1 MVLNNRLIISAI
13 SLLLAASLAATG
25 CAEAD
30 GTLPEETQDTS
41 NLPSNNNR
49 PDAGG
54 EDTETPTPTPAPVVS
69 AQATPTAGIA
79 PLQVA
84 FSAQVSAGSGAY
96 EFAWDFGD
104 ATSSEA
110 PSPSHLYETPGTY
123 EASLVVTDVTTSKIS
138 ERAQITIR
146 VADFDS
152 PIVSASASPSRGAA
166 PLGVSFNTTTTGG
179 SAPYTYVWDFGDA
192 SAASTAQAPSHEY
205 VDSGTYSATVTVTD
219 ANGKTDS
226 DQISIEVETAEVFR
240 VDLVANPTS
249 GIAPLSVVFA
259 TQIQGGTAPYTYAWN
274 FGDGA
279 TSSSATPSHAFG
291 AVGSYTVELILTD
304 AEGARA
310 ENTVT
315 VNALAPDAIIVNPTA
330 SPDHGIAPQEVQFQ
344 SGASGGSGLLEYQ
357 WNFGDGRTS
366 EEKNPRHTYLSAGDF
381 TVSLVVTDALGN
393 SANGSL
399 TVEIGSDLVPSASA
413 SASRQSGI
421 APLTVELFGNASG
434 GDAPLSYKWTF
445 SDAPAR
451 TVTTKN
457 TSHTFS
463 SPGTHT
469 ATFLV
474 TDADGDTDSATVTIT
489 VRDNLTPSVTA
500 SATPTS
506 GVAPLSV
513 NFSAIAVSGDAP
525 YNYTW
530 NFGDGSAPSSR
541 QNPSHIYS
549 GAGTYS
555 ATVTVTDNDGDT
567 ASDTVQVSVSS
578 NSVPAVSASVDQD
591 TGIAPHTVQLSA
603 TATGGNGTLSY
614 EWIFGDS
621 TPNATGRTV
630 SHTYTSTGYYE
641 PKVIVTDADGDTAS
655 ATVPVLVLDGS
666 PDLAVESFT
675 VTPNG
680 RDITYELT
688 LKNRGA
694 LASTAPFYIT
704 FYHDL
709 GAAPV
714 FDSPIDAVGIFDGGD
729 PTIAAGETVVVSITF
744 ENIAADAQSAYVWI
758 DYLEEVA
765 DLDRSNNI
773 AGPVNYT
780 VDAVLINEFM
790 YDSPGTDS
798 ATFIELRGTPGKDIS
813 GYKLVHI
820 NGSGGAEDKSFIFE
834 PGTLIPADGF
844 LVIGDGTVQNE
855 DIVHPTFPDLQN
867 GPDNLLLEDASGNV
881 IDAVGYGDFGSSHVF
896 EGFGDPTYPAKE
908 GYSLGRDGW
917 GATGDNRTD
926 FLSWRVPTPGKPN
939 ALTLSNHADTCA
951 DAYVFADQN
960 VGGIFSIHG
969 DLAGGAG
976 NDFTSLSQAGAG
988 VCEVTGATFGGP
1000 DQVFQFTIPTG
1011 KTAAVV
1017 VSFEDRSF
1025 HDLDLILTASP
1036 CSSLDTGFVACVE
1049 TEEVSG
1055 LSEDIYT
1062 LGAGDYYLVVLE
1074 DAASPSGAASL
1085 PYSIRV
1091 EIDL

>member
-1 MVLNNRLIISAI
+1 MVLNKQLIVCAI
-13 SLLLAASLAATG
+13 SLLLAAGLAGAG

-30 GTLPEETQDTS
+30 GTLPDQTQDTS
-41 NLPSNNNR
+41 NPPSNNAR
-49 PDAGG
+49 ADAGR
-54 EDTETPTPTPAPVVS
+54 EDPPTPAPEVR

-84 FSAQVSAGSGAY
+84 FSAQVSGGSGAY
-96 EFAWDFGD
+96 AFAWDFGD
-104 ATSSEA
+104 STSSEA
-110 PSPSHLYETPGTY
+110 PSPSHLYQTPGTY
-123 EASLVVTDVTTSKIS
+123 EASLVVTDVTTSKVS

-146 VADFDS
+146 VGDFDS

-166 PLGVSFNTTTTGG
+166 PLSVSFNATSTGG
-179 SAPYTYVWDFGDA
+179 SAPYSYVWDFGDA
-192 SAASTAQAPSHEY
+192 SPTSSAQAPSHEY
-205 VDSGTYSATVTVTD
+205 ATPGTYSATVTVTD

-226 DQISIEVETAEVFR
+226 DQVSVEVEAAEVFR
-240 VDLVANPTS
+240 VDVVANPTS

-259 TQIQGGTAPYTYAWN
+259 TQIQGGAAPYTYAWD
-274 FGDGA
+274 FGDGT
-279 TSSSATPSHAFG
+279 TSDNATPSHAFA
-291 AVGSYTVELILTD
+291 AVGAYTVSLTLTD
-304 AEGARA
+304 ADGARA

-315 VNALAPDAIIVNPTA
+315 VNALAPDALIVNPTA

-344 SGASGGSGLLEYQ
+344 AGASGGSGALAYQ

-366 EEKNPRHTYLSAGDF
+366 QEKNPRHTYLSSGNY
-381 TVSLVVTDALGN
+381 TVSLVVTDVLGS

-413 SASRQSGI
+413 SASRQNGI
-421 APLTVELFGNASG
+421 APLTVELFGSASG

-451 TVTTKN
+451 VVGTKN
-457 TSHTFS
+457 TSHTFNT
-463 SPGTHT
+463 PGTHT

-474 TDADGDTDSATVTIT
+474 TDADGDTDSAVVTVTM
-489 VRDNLTPSVTA
+489 RDNLTPSVTA

-525 YNYTW
+525 YNYSW
-530 NFGDGSAPSSR
+530 SFGDGSAPSSR

-549 GAGTYS
+549 SAGTYS

-603 TATGGNGTLSY
+603 SATGGDGTLSY

-621 TPNATGRTV
+621 TPNATGANV
-630 SHTYTSTGYYE
+630 SHTYSSTGYYE

-694 LASTAPFYIT
+694 VDSTAPFYIT

-709 GAAPV
+709 DAAPV
-714 FDSPIDAVGIFDGGD
+714 FDTPIDAVGVFDGGD
-729 PTIAAGETVVVSITF
+729 PTIAAGETVVASITF
-744 ENIAADAQSAYVWI
+744 EDIAADQQSAYVWI
-758 DYLEEVA
+758 DYLEEIA

-790 YDSPGTDS
+790 YDSPGTDT

-820 NGSGGAEDKSFIFE
+820 NGSGGAEIKSFIFE

-844 LVIGDGTVQNE
+844 LVLGDGTVANE

-881 IDAVGYGDFGSSHVF
+881 IDAVGYGDFGASHVF
-896 EGFGDPTYPAKE
+896 EGFGEPTYPAKE

-917 GATGDNRTD
+917 KASQDNRTD
-926 FLSWRVPTPGKPN
+926 FLSWRIPTPGAPN

-951 DAYVFADQN
+951 DAYLFADQS
-960 VGGIFSIHG
+960 VGGIFAIHG
-969 DLAGGAG
+969 DLAAGASH
-976 NDFTSLSQAGAG
+976 DFSSLSQSGAG
-988 VCEVTGATFGGP
+988 VCEVTGDTFGGN
-1000 DQVFQFTIPTG
+1000 DQVYQFTIPAG

-1017 VSFEDRSF
+1017 VSFEDHSF

-1049 TEEVSG
+1049 TAEVSG
-1055 LSEDIYT
+1055 VSEEIYT